1 MSSFHVDARIDVK
14 LEYELAVRL
23 GEFIVNSGTVD
34 KQILALGYKLFNMDE
49 ENPGVNPAPNKRY
62 ISPSQESSIASDWQ
76 DDSHE
81 EHFSNEESR
90 AVSTTMRDKVY
101 GVKRRSSADKIRWGH
116 Q

>member
-49 ENPGVNPAPNKRY
+49 ENVATMPNKRY
-62 ISPSQESSIASDWQ
+62 VTPSQESSIESEWQ
-76 DDSHE
+76 ENDPAE
-81 EHFSNEESR
+81 IGRFSNDENKV
-90 AVSTTMRDKVY
+90 ATMREKVY
-101 GVKRRSSADKIRWGH
+101 SVKRRSSSDKIRWGH